1 MFCKTPELFWAP
13 GVISENINPTQIHQH
28 NSLLPDAVASSMA
41 SQKYWRCLSTLR
53 ATPTRPAIPTYTINA
68 TAAFSTTAP
77 LEKAGVTSKKGVGPA
92 AAQKGRK
99 TLRLGGK
106 KKGEAPRKAPTPGE
120 RKALRKRIV
129 LSNTNAFEVPG
140 IRDWSADTIASEGSP
155 GSIVGLPGP
164 VIDQLRA
171 IEAFKA
177 TQGWGFFAR
186 PTTLVRAE
194 TLDLARHIQNADKKT
209 LRRLVVG
216 GRGTGKSILA
226 LQAQT
231 MAFLKGW
238 VVVHIPEGRAFAN
251 QAINLALTQQ

>member
-1 MFCKTPELFWAP
+1 
-13 GVISENINPTQIHQH
+13 
-28 NSLLPDAVASSMA
+28 MA
-41 SQKYWRCLSTLR
+41 LQKYWRCLSTLR
-53 ATPTRPAIPTYTINA
+53 ATPNRLVTPVYNTNA
-68 TAAFSTTAP
+68 TAAFSTTAT
-77 LEKAGVTSKKGVGPA
+77 LEKAGVASKKGSGAA

-99 TLRLGGK
+99 TLRLGGSK

-140 IRDWSADTIASEGSP
+140 IKDWSSETIASESSF

-194 TLDLARHIQNADKKT
+194 TLDLARHIQKPDNKT

-216 GRGTGKSILA
+216 ARGTGKSILA

-238 VVVHIPEGRAFAN
+238 IVVHVPEGMEYA
-251 QAINLALTQQ
+251 